1 MNSILN
7 SNRQLFEE
15 RFPQLAEQYK
25 PLFDHPY
32 FPEEVEIT
40 EGRNGQLS
48 ATYKGLSL
56 HSAYNPE
63 REAEKLVSAEEA
75 QKAEAGVFL
84 AFGLGYGAVAFARQY
99 ASKTLVLI
107 EYNLEWFLL
116 ALATIDFSPVFKHQ
130 SLVLLLGAPHQ
141 TIISVLEKIG
151 LKNCCFF
158 KTKSHIAH
166 NEQYFINLESLI
178 ERNRQKKEI
187 NDRTLEKFSE
197 LWLKNMCRNIG
208 TAKELDGVARY
219 FGAFCGMNACVI
231 AAGPSLDDILPHI
244 KEIHKR
250 TLLICVDTAL
260 RACLN
265 AGVQPDFVI
274 IVDPQ
279 YWNLRH
285 LDGLSAPESRIITE
299 LAVYPPVLR
308 FSCKEKLLCSSIYP
322 LGKYLEKQI
331 KPRGELG
338 AGGSVVTTAWD
349 FARQC
354 GCSRIFMAGLDLGF
368 PERKTHFKGSTFE
381 ERSHR
386 ISFKLHPAET
396 DSFNALYGA
405 FPYEVDNYEGGKV
418 LTDKRMALYA
428 WWFESKCI
436 EFPDVKTYTLCPK
449 GVGIPGIKPLSVEEV
464 LKLDDISIRKL
475 DILNSPTST
484 DFKVQKLAFEK
495 AIESAK
501 EELYSMMQNARK
513 AERICKSAIENPEL
527 NPSSINKKLTAIDS
541 ELIHNQAA
549 ELASLVFPGEKQLKR
564 LTEKA
569 NSPLEKSLIV
579 YKEIEKAV
587 SLHLDFLQSAE

>member
-1 MNSILN
+1 LN

-15 RFPQLAEQYK
+15 RFPQLAEQFK
-25 PLFDHPY
+25 PLFDRPV
-32 FPEEVEIT
+32 FPKEVEIT

-48 ATYKGLSL
+48 AAYKGLSL
-56 HSAYNPE
+56 HSTYNPE
-63 REAEKLVSAEEA
+63 REAEKLVTTEEA

-84 AFGLGYGAVAFARQY
+84 AFGLGYGAVAFAKQY

-107 EYNLEWFLL
+107 EYNPEWFLL
-116 ALATIDFSPVFKHQ
+116 ALSTIDFSEVFKHQ
-130 SLVLLLGAPHQ
+130 SLVLLIGAPHQ

-158 KTKSHIAH
+158 KTKSHTAH
-166 NEQYFINLESLI
+166 NEQYFMNLENLI

-187 NDRTLEKFSE
+187 NDRTLEKFST
-197 LWLKNMCRNIG
+197 LWLKNMCRNISI
-208 TAKELDGVARY
+208 AKELDGVARY
-219 FGAFCGMNACVI
+219 FGAFRGMDACVI
-231 AAGPSLDDILPHI
+231 AAGPSLDEILPYI
-244 KEIHKR
+244 KEIAKR
-250 TLLICVDTAL
+250 TLIVCVDTAL

-265 AGVQPDFVI
+265 AGLQPDFIV

-322 LGKYLEKQI
+322 LGKYLEKQV

-386 ISFKLHPAET
+386 TSFKLHPAET

-436 EFPDVKTYTLCPK
+436 EFSDVKTYTLCPK
-449 GVGIPGIKPLSVEEV
+449 GVGIPGIEPVSIEKV
-464 LKLDDISIRKL
+464 LNIKDISEKKHN
-475 DILNSPTST
+475 ILNTPAAT
-484 DFKVQKLAFEK
+484 DFIVQKLAFEK
-495 AIESAK
+495 AIETAK
-501 EELYSMMQNARK
+501 EELYSMIQNARK
-513 AERICKSAIENPEL
+513 AERICKSALESPGSNTAG
-527 NPSSINKKLTAIDS
+527 INKKLTAIDS

-549 ELASLVFPGEKQLKR
+549 ELASLVFPGEERLKR

-569 NSPLEKSLIV
+569 KSPLEKSLIV